1 MAGMDVKLI
10 CCGKCSPLAQC
21 YKKTSKLIPLH
32 SLNIHYILSCYVY
45 LVIFYNNT
53 CGYCGDLEDQMRKLN
68 SES

>member
-1 MAGMDVKLI
+1 VIWSETQMAGMDVKLI

-45 LVIFYNNT
+45 LVIFY
-53 CGYCGDLEDQMRKLN
+53 
-68 SES
+68 